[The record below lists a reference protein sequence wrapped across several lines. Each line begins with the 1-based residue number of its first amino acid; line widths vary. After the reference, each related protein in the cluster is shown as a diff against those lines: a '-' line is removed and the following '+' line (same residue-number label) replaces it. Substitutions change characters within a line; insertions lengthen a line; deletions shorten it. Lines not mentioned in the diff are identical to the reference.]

1 MSSVANLR
9 RQKHHTKLWDLGL
22 ASKLARLKEISKLLV
37 GLSTIVK
44 ARIDVGDK
52 TNTCRIPFRFRPLMI

>member
-9 RQKHHTKLWDLGL
+9 RRKHHTKLWDLGL
-22 ASKLARLKEISKLLV
+22 ANKLARLKDFSKLLV

-44 ARIDVGDK
+44 ARIDVSDK